1 METQSVLNRAAPRI
15 PAEIAENVASSKAYS
30 EWTQIHEDLA
40 WLRREMPLGQA
51 HPEGFDPFWVV
62 TRHADIQEI
71 GRQPQLF
78 LNTRHRK
85 VLINK
90 KTEQALRAPAAPGA
104 PAPVNSL
111 VSMDAPEHG
120 IFRRLTFGDFAPK
133 GIKGLDEQIR
143 RLARESVGEMLSH
156 GSQCNFLDDVALRYP
171 LRVILELLGLP
182 RTDEDRMLR
191 MTQEFF
197 NPQDP
202 DYSDAE
208 TAATRAGSAM
218 SYEATA
224 RLSDFFNALT
234 DDRRAN
240 PRDDVASII
249 ANSQVN
255 GELISHW
262 DAASYYITIT
272 TAGHDTT
279 SSSTAGAVW
288 ALAERP
294 DVFAA
299 VKANRDLIPGLVDE
313 AIRWTSPVLHFMRTA
328 TQDYELSGQHI
339 RAGDWLM
346 LSFPSANRDEAVF
359 DDPFVFRPDRKPN
372 PHLAFGYGAHV
383 CLGQHLAKMEMR
395 IFFEEFFERV
405 TALEIAGTPRRT
417 ISTFV
422 GGVKSLPIR
431 FTAA

>member
-1 METQSVLNRAAPRI
+1 MQSQTVVTSEAPRI
-15 PAEIAENVASSKAYS
+15 PDAIAENVASSKAYS
-30 EWTQIHEDLA
+30 EWSQIHDDLA
-40 WLRREMPLGQA
+40 WLRREMPLGKARPQ
-51 HPEGFDPFWVV
+51 GFDPFWVV

-71 GRQPQLF
+71 GRQPQRF
-78 LNTRHRK
+78 LNTPHRK
-85 VLINK
+85 VLINQ
-90 KTEQALRAPAAPGA
+90 TTARALTAPPAPGA
-104 PAPVNSL
+104 PASVNSL

-120 IFRRLTFGDFAPK
+120 AFRRLTFGDFAPK
-133 GIKGLDEQIR
+133 GIKGLEDQIR
-143 RLARESVGEMLSH
+143 RLARESVNEMLSH
-156 GSQCNFLDDVALRYP
+156 GSLCDFIDDVALRYP
-171 LRVILELLGLP
+171 LRVILELLGLA
-182 RTDEDRMLR
+182 RSDEDRMLR

-218 SYEATA
+218 SYEAVA
-224 RLSDFFNALT
+224 RLRDFFDALT

-240 PRDDVASII
+240 PGDDVASVI
-249 ANSQVN
+249 ANGRVN

-294 DVFAA
+294 EIFAE
-299 VKANRDLIPGLVDE
+299 VKADRSLIPGLVDE
-313 AIRWTSPVLHFMRTA
+313 AIRWTSPILQFMRTA
-328 TQDYELSGQHI
+328 TEDYELRGQQI

-359 DDPFVFRPDRKPN
+359 DDPFAFRPGRKPN

-383 CLGQHLAKMEMR
+383 CLGQHLARMEMR
-395 IFFEEFFERV
+395 IFFEEFFDRIESV
-405 TALEIAGTPRRT
+405 ELAGTPRRT

-422 GGVKSLPIR
+422 GGVKSLPIH
-431 FTAA
+431 FTAN